1 MFNSTYYHYFLG
13 VAITI
18 VMIPLN
24 KFIADKIGSL
34 STKMMSAK
42 DERVQSMA
50 EMLTG
55 IRVVKFM
62 SWEPYFAEKV
72 HQARTKELK
81 YLKGRK
87 YLDAI
92 CVYLWC
98 TTPVLISV
106 LTFATYV
113 LLGNTLTAA
122 KVNKSLFYEPF
133 EFLFPHDFTG
143 YFLYLIVKLKL
154 DFKKALTML

>member
-1 MFNSTYYHYFLG
+1 MFNRTYFHYFLG
-13 VAITI
+13 VGITI
-18 VMIPLN
+18 FMIPLN

-122 KVNKSLFYEPF
+122 KVK
-133 EFLFPHDFTG
+133 
-143 YFLYLIVKLKL
+143 
-154 DFKKALTML
+154 

>member
-1 MFNSTYYHYFLG
+1 
-13 VAITI
+13 
-18 VMIPLN
+18 
-24 KFIADKIGSL
+24 
-34 STKMMSAK
+34 
-42 DERVQSMA
+42 MA

-113 LLGNTLTAA
+113 LLGNSLTAA
-122 KVNKSLFYEPF
+122 KVKLNHGTVFDRKIHTFYF
-133 EFLFPHDFTG
+133 FG
-143 YFLYLIVKLKL
+143 ISKQSVKICYILLEMSCKVLKVV
-154 DFKKALTML
+154 KIESCQN

>member
-1 MFNSTYYHYFLG
+1 
-13 VAITI
+13 
-18 VMIPLN
+18 
-24 KFIADKIGSL
+24 
-34 STKMMSAK
+34 
-42 DERVQSMA
+42 MA

-106 LTFATYV
+106 VTFATYV

-122 KVNKSLFYEPF
+122 KVKHTVILPKGPYFNYVS
-133 EFLFPHDFTG
+133 TQG
-143 YFLYLIVKLKL
+143 YLLGLQNAKFGELQGTVVKM
-154 DFKKALTML
+154 LTRVLSWSKIDKNVLT